1 MNEPRAGF
9 TLVEALV
16 ALAMLAAGLVLVQ
29 QIYRNSMR
37 ADLAAEQ
44 MNAAL
49 WLADRQMAIGVASP
63 LSPGIDAGE
72 GANGLTWRRNT
83 RLADPLVGQSH
94 GLWIIE
100 VEVRAP
106 QSFRTTRLATFR
118 LGPSTEE
125 AR

>member
-9 TLVEALV
+9 ALVEALV
-16 ALAMLAAGLVLVQ
+16 ALTVLAAGLVLVQ

-37 ADLAAEQ
+37 ADHVAEQ

-49 WLADRQMAIGVASP
+49 WLADRQTAIGVASP
-63 LSPGIDAGE
+63 LSPGVDAGE

-83 RLADPLVGQSH
+83 RLADPLDGQSH

-100 VEVRAP
+100 VEVRVP
-106 QSFRTTRLATFR
+106 QSSRTTRLATLR
-118 LGPSTEE
+118 LGPLTEQS
-125 AR
+125 R